1 MDQWIEHLQSSNA
14 ECELHLLDDS
24 STLLKSQGLLEATEC
39 DVEELEPPSAVPL
52 LPALSLVKF
61 QYYFLSVLLLAIM
74 NQVVI
79 VKMRERLQGLIDLV
93 LNGGIPTSDHLNVAT
108 EGLLYLRLLHLC
120 SRPLSLCVLL
130 QSFLDCKYY

>member
-1 MDQWIEHLQSSNA
+1 
-14 ECELHLLDDS
+14 
-24 STLLKSQGLLEATEC
+24 
-39 DVEELEPPSAVPL
+39 
-52 LPALSLVKF
+52 
-61 QYYFLSVLLLAIM
+61 M

>member
-52 LPALSLVKF
+52 LPALSLSEVP
-61 QYYFLSVLLLAIM
+61 LLF
-74 NQVVI
+74 
-79 VKMRERLQGLIDLV
+79 
-93 LNGGIPTSDHLNVAT
+93 
-108 EGLLYLRLLHLC
+108 
-120 SRPLSLCVLL
+120 PLSA
-130 QSFLDCKYY
+130 SARHNEPSSDSENERAAPGSD